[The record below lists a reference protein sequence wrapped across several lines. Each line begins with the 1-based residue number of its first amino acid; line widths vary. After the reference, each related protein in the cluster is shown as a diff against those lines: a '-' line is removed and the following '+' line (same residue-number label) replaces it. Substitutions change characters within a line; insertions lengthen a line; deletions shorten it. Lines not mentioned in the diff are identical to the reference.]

1 MEHTIPALVI
11 AAILIV
17 GGVIIADVTNSSVDS
32 VNQSWRQMEVISEE
46 RLGTALA
53 VVSTSV
59 TNGGADITIV
69 LSNDGRTAVR
79 EPSLMDVIVNY
90 EGTDNQRYA
99 RWIPYTSGALQ
110 NNTWTVTGISN
121 DFRNPGDFDPGEQM
135 TIQIRIDPPTT
146 NTPERWVVIATET
159 GVTYSIYF

>member
-17 GGVIIADVTNSSVDS
+17 GGVVIADVTNSSVDS
-32 VNQSWRQMEVISEE
+32 VNQSWRQMEALSEE
-46 RLGTALA
+46 RLGTVLS

-69 LSNDGRTAVR
+69 LSNEGRTTLR
-79 EPSLMDVIVNY
+79 DPSLMDVIVNY

-99 RWIPYTSGALQ
+99 RWIPYTSGPLQ
-110 NNTWTVTGISN
+110 DNTWTVTGISN
-121 DFRNPGDFDPGEQM
+121 DFRNPSDFDPGEEM
-135 TIQIRIDPPTT
+135 TIQIRINPATT
-146 NTPERWVVIATET
+146 SNPERWVVIATET